1 MDQKTGGTPLG
12 SKRNLPDF
20 TRERCKQCGICVHFC
35 PKGALTLDAQ
45 NNPVLTDPEAC
56 NACRL
61 CEYLCPDFGVK
72 VRRDGEDE
80 RDREDERDGE
90 GEENPKGEGGPESH

>member
-1 MDQKTGGTPLG
+1 MEKKTGGTPLS

-72 VRRDGEDE
+72 VRRDGEDRGGE
-80 RDREDERDGE
+80 EGEANPEDEAD
-90 GEENPKGEGGPESH
+90 PESS

>member
-1 MDQKTGGTPLG
+1 MEKKTGEAPPG
-12 SKRNLPDF
+12 SKANLPDF

-61 CEYLCPDFGVK
+61 CEYLCPDFGIK
-72 VRRDGEDE
+72 VRRDTEGEGDGE
-80 RDREDERDGE
+80 HEGDRE
-90 GEENPKGEGGPESH
+90 GEGGREGEGSPESD